1 MPDAQR
7 GQKTTSDSPGIEL
20 QTAGSCHVGRNQTG
34 SSRRAAITSAS
45 KHKLIQGSSPGKRK
59 RGTGACL
66 PEGRVMEEALE
77 HGD

>member
-7 GQKTTSDSPGIEL
+7 GQKMTLDSPGIEL
-20 QTAGSCHVGRNQTG
+20 QTAGNCHLGRNQTG
-34 SSRRAAITSAS
+34 SSRRAAITPAS
-45 KHKLIQGSSPGKRK
+45 KYKLIQGSSPGKRK
-59 RGTGACL
+59 RTGACL